1 MYSVRTPCEAMS
13 LTAAAGSSQARESYM
28 STHVPRPRYA
38 VMEAE
43 PAAAD
48 ACGRAAPTRP
58 MRTVSPAMRSR
69 RPGLLSEYGR
79 VWDERSVTRIPPG
92 GCRVRPP
99 VYAGPAGGPARPL
112 PPSPA
117 APAALRRPTFV
128 VGCRRHDR
136 EGGPVSVEYLKQ
148 QLGANEK
155 ILYTE
160 RHHWIFFVAEMVKW
174 IIFAAAVLALII
186 LLKVWLIPD
195 AGWVWWLLL
204 VFLVPAVRIAWGFLS
219 WRMNIY
225 VLSKRVADS
234 SLEKLT
240 DVVLKQS
247 IIGRMLDYGDIVVLT
262 AAAGAGINN
271 LRQIRKP
278 MQFKTA
284 MVNAKE
290 ELEHEMGQSR

>member
-1 MYSVRTPCEAMS
+1 
-13 LTAAAGSSQARESYM
+13 
-28 STHVPRPRYA
+28 
-38 VMEAE
+38 
-43 PAAAD
+43 
-48 ACGRAAPTRP
+48 
-58 MRTVSPAMRSR
+58 VS
-69 RPGLLSEYGR
+69 
-79 VWDERSVTRIPPG
+79 I
-92 GCRVRPP
+92 
-99 VYAGPAGGPARPL
+99 
-112 PPSPA
+112 
-117 APAALRRPTFV
+117 
-128 VGCRRHDR
+128 
-136 EGGPVSVEYLKQ
+136 EYLKQ

-174 IIFAAAVLALII
+174 IIFAAAVLALVIV
-186 LLKVWLIPD
+186 LKVWLVPD

-204 VFLVPAVRIAWGFLS
+204 IVVVPAVRLAWGFLS

-225 VLSKRVADS
+225 VLTNRRVVESTGVLSKRVADS

-262 AAAGAGINN
+262 AAAAAGINN
-271 LRQIRKP
+271 LKQIRKP
-278 MQFKTA
+278 MAFKTA

>member
-1 MYSVRTPCEAMS
+1 MS

-28 STHVPRPRYA
+28 STQVPRPRYA

-48 ACGRAAPTRP
+48 VCGRAAAATRP
-58 MRTVSPAMRSR
+58 IRTVSPAMRSK

-92 GCRVRPP
+92 GCRVRPA
-99 VYAGPAGGPARPL
+99 VYTGPAGGPARPL

-117 APAALRRPTFV
+117 ALAALRRPTFV

-136 EGGPVSVEYLKQ
+136 EGGPGPVSVEYLKQ

-186 LLKVWLIPD
+186 VLNVWLIPE

-219 WRMNIY
+219 WRMN
-225 VLSKRVADS
+225 
-234 SLEKLT
+234 KLT

-247 IIGRMLDYGDIVVLT
+247 IIGRLLDYGDIVVLT
-262 AAAGAGINN
+262 TAAGAGINN

-290 ELEHEMGQSR
+290 ELEHEMAQSLSLIHISE